1 MLYNLKVW
9 GVGEDRGLYFRK
21 GVTPSEP
28 SGRGWIP
35 VSAQWG
41 HSKET
46 VQPRSV
52 TYGVHT
58 ENAHFPVFLHC
69 IRFHVFCMLTS
80 QNKYPCKWS
89 YHLVNTWTL
98 LQFHKWTCIP
108 KKYTAVLA
116 RPARWSILGG
126 PECLGGD

>member
-1 MLYNLKVW
+1 MFSNLKVW

-41 HSKET
+41 HSKEM

-52 TYGVHT
+52 VYGGVHT
-58 ENAHFPVFLHC
+58 ECSLSRVFAL
-69 IRFHVFCMLTS
+69 
-80 QNKYPCKWS
+80 Y
-89 YHLVNTWTL
+89 
-98 LQFHKWTCIP
+98 
-108 KKYTAVLA
+108 
-116 RPARWSILGG
+116 
-126 PECLGGD
+126 